1 MLDSTLLSVVA
12 ALITVIAGF
21 FTNLIA
27 SKKTEQD
34 KIQKEKV
41 SDIANTVLAQAE
53 EARAKAVS
61 EIVKHLPKDQQTPEE
76 LQEAA
81 SKNLKIVGDLVINN
95 QNAGDAELVQD
106 LVTGYHQQA
115 LSQAKVQF
123 WFSVAAATTGF
134 GFIIYSASGITVEN
148 LASVLKILPGV
159 IIDAVALLFFRQA
172 EQTRERATALYDRLR
187 TDNQM
192 RNAKAIV
199 ESIEDI
205 QIKSAVKAQ
214 MALHMAGLKPK
225 EIDLPTF
232 LTGKVSS
239 EP

>member
-1 MLDSTLLSVVA
+1 MLESTILSLVA
-12 ALITVIAGF
+12 ALITAIAGLLTGF
-21 FTNLIA
+21 IA
-27 SKKTEQD
+27 KKKIEQD
-34 KIQKEKV
+34 KIQQERV
-41 SDIANTVLAQAE
+41 TGLANTVLAQAE
-53 EARAKAVS
+53 EAKAKAVQ
-61 EIVKHLPKDQQTPEE
+61 EFVKHLPEGEQTPEQ
-76 LQEAA
+76 LKEAA
-81 SKNLKIVGDLVINN
+81 SQSFKIVGDLIINN
-95 QNAGDAELVQD
+95 QKTDDTELVQD

-123 WFSVAAATTGF
+123 WFSVIAATTGF
-134 GFIIYSASGITVEN
+134 VFIIYSASDVSLDN
-148 LASVLKILPGV
+148 LASTLKILPGV

-199 ESIEDI
+199 ESIEDV

-225 EIDLPTF
+225 EIDLTTF
-232 LTGKVSS
+232 LSGG
-239 EP
+239 EA

>member
-1 MLDSTLLSVVA
+1 MLESALLSLVA
-12 ALITVIAGF
+12 ALITAIAGMLTGF
-21 FTNLIA
+21 IA
-27 SKKTEQD
+27 KKKTEQD
-34 KIQKEKV
+34 KIQQERV
-41 SDIANTVLAQAE
+41 SELANTVLAQAE
-53 EARAKAVS
+53 EAKAKAVS
-61 EIVKHLPKDQQTPEE
+61 EFVKHLPEGEQTPEQLRE
-76 LQEAA
+76 TA
-81 SKNLKIVGDLVINN
+81 SKNFKIVGDLIINN
-95 QNAGDAELVQD
+95 QKSDDTELVQD

-123 WFSVAAATTGF
+123 WFSVVAATAGF
-134 GFIIYSASGITVEN
+134 VFIIYSASDVTLDN
-148 LASVLKILPGV
+148 LASTLKILPGV

-199 ESIEDI
+199 ESIEDV

-232 LTGKVSS
+232 LSGSDET
-239 EP
+239 